1 MRKKLTPKTIDA
13 LPPAKD
19 KRYEVRDALIPG
31 LLVRVSVS
39 GGKVWYVT
47 TRVDGRLR
55 RIRVGRYPIV
65 SLADAREQT
74 REILRKVELG
84 LPLIEPQVE
93 EEEVTTLG
101 GIIPEFIRL
110 YAKPRNRDW
119 KGTESV
125 LTKFASLNDRPI
137 DQIKR
142 RDVVKVLDDI
152 VAYGTPFRANRALAA
167 IKKLM
172 SWCLDRGVI
181 EANVLAGL
189 QPPTKEVARDRVL
202 SDDELRACWAG
213 ADEEGFPFGTCT
225 KLMILTGQRRSEV
238 AGMRWSEVDL
248 EKAIWTIPAKRAKNA
263 TLHMVPLAPLVVEM
277 LKATPRFLGSDLVFT
292 SNGRTAVSGF
302 GRAKRRLDTAV
313 QSEDWR
319 FHDLRRT
326 VATNMAVAGVS
337 PHVIEAVLNH
347 KTGIVSGVAAIYNR
361 HGYLPEKRAA
371 LELWVLRLESVT
383 CPQTNGPP
391 NNTNGLGSRGLSP
404 NLPLVSFESLSN

>member
-39 GGKVWYVT
+39 GAKVWYVT
-47 TRVDGRLR
+47 TRVDGRLK

-65 SLADAREQT
+65 SLADAREAA
-74 REILRKVELG
+74 REVLRKVELG
-84 LPLIEPQVE
+84 IPLVEPQVE
-93 EEEVTTLG
+93 EDEVTTLG
-101 GIIPEFIRL
+101 AIIPEFIRL

-125 LTKFASLNDRPI
+125 LTKFASLYDRPI
-137 DQIKR
+137 EQIKR
-142 RDVVKVLDDI
+142 RDVVRVLDEI
-152 VAYGTPFRANRALAA
+152 VASGTPFRANRALAA

-172 SWCLDRGVI
+172 NWCLDRGVI
-181 EANVLAGL
+181 EANVLSGL
-189 QPPTKEVARDRVL
+189 QPPTKEIGRDRVL
-202 SDDELRACWAG
+202 SDGELRACWEG

-263 TLHMVPLAPLVVEM
+263 TLHVVPLAPLVVE
-277 LKATPRFLGSDLVFT
+277 LLRAAPRFLQSDLVFT
-292 SNGRTAVSGF
+292 TNGRTAVSGF
-302 GRAKRRLDTAV
+302 GRVKRRLDSQV
-313 QSEDWR
+313 QAEGWR

-326 VATNMAVAGVS
+326 VATNLAMSGVS

-361 HGYLPEKRAA
+361 HTYLDEKRAA
-371 LELWVLRLESVT
+371 LDLWSQHIRELTVSDALSEVPRARMAPDQSV
-383 CPQTNGPP
+383 
-391 NNTNGLGSRGLSP
+391 
-404 NLPLVSFESLSN
+404 VSEGARSAE

>member
-13 LPPAKD
+13 LPPAKE
-19 KRYEVRDALIPG
+19 KRYEVRDALIHG

-39 GGKVWYVT
+39 GAKIWYVT
-47 TRVDGRLR
+47 TRIDGRLR

-65 SLADAREQT
+65 SLADAREQA

-84 LPLIEPQVE
+84 LPLVEPEVE

-101 GIIPEFIRL
+101 GVIPEFIRL

-142 RDVVKVLDDI
+142 RDVVKVLDEI
-152 VAYGTPFRANRALAA
+152 VAAGTPFRANRALAA

-172 SWCLDRGVI
+172 NWCLDRGVI
-181 EANVLAGL
+181 EANVLSAL

-248 EKAIWTIPAKRAKNA
+248 EKALSTIPAKRAKNA
-263 TLHMVPLAPLVVEM
+263 TLHVVPLAPLVVEL
-277 LKATPRFLGSDLVFT
+277 LKATPRFLQSDLVFT
-292 SNGRTAVSGF
+292 TNGRTAVSGF
-302 GRAKRRLDTAV
+302 GRVKRRLDSQV
-313 QSEDWR
+313 RSEAWR

-326 VATNMAVAGVS
+326 VATNMAMSGTS

-361 HGYLPEKRAA
+361 HTYLDEKRHALVQWPNQIERLTHEQALLEVSGPGMAHAESRISEGQRPAA
-371 LELWVLRLESVT
+371 
-383 CPQTNGPP
+383 
-391 NNTNGLGSRGLSP
+391 
-404 NLPLVSFESLSN
+404 

>member
-13 LPPAKD
+13 LPPAMH

-47 TRVDGRLR
+47 TRVDGRLK
-55 RIRVGRYPIV
+55 RIRLGRYPIV
-65 SLADAREQT
+65 SLADAREQA
-74 REILRKVELG
+74 RDILRKVELG
-84 LPLIEPQVE
+84 LPLVEPQVE

-101 GIIPEFIRL
+101 EIIPEFIRL

-125 LTKFASLNDRPI
+125 LTKFSSLNDRPI
-137 DQIKR
+137 EQIKR
-142 RDVVKVLDDI
+142 RDVVKVLDEI

-172 SWCLDRGVI
+172 NWCLDRGVI
-181 EANVLAGL
+181 EANVLSGL
-189 QPPTKEVARDRVL
+189 QPPTKEIARDRVL
-202 SDDELRACWAG
+202 SDDELRACWEG

-248 EKAIWTIPAKRAKNA
+248 DKAIWTIPARRAKNA
-263 TLHMVPLAPLVVEM
+263 TLHVVPLAPLVVE
-277 LKATPRFLGSDLVFT
+277 LLHATPRFLQSDLVFT
-292 SNGRTAVSGF
+292 TNGRTAISGF
-302 GRAKRRLDTAV
+302 GRAKRRLDSQL

-326 VATNMAVAGVS
+326 VATNMAMSGIS

-361 HGYLPEKRAA
+361 HSYLEEKRHALTIWARCVEGVALAEVLPEISSTRMAQPSVRLPGRSQSAA
-371 LELWVLRLESVT
+371 
-383 CPQTNGPP
+383 
-391 NNTNGLGSRGLSP
+391 
-404 NLPLVSFESLSN
+404 